1 MAIRRNKKRI
11 DPRYFLNETTYRDEI
26 EEELEEARLPA
37 WERPGYVP
45 KPGLGPDDAS
55 RAAQKE
61 KRAAKEAEAEEV
73 RQALGND
80 WEVNVRMLENRYQ
93 LTVNKAV

>member
-1 MAIRRNKKRI
+1 MKITKTQLKQMI
-11 DPRYFLNETTYRDEI
+11 K
-26 EEELEEARLPA
+26 EELVEARLPA

-93 LTVNKAV
+93 LTVNKAVWAQEPGTNPQENW